1 MIEVKK
7 ILVIEP
13 RQEPHIRTVKGMK
26 EVLNRIKS
34 IPDYIELEKNI
45 YLIYN
50 CNGKN
55 ENLDFNRIIKD
66 DVICGTAVIIKHNL
80 EELQSLTPEEIKKYR
95 KQFNLRRYAGMLEF
109 CRVCI
114 KESRN
119 LLDLNLKGIEE
130 KAKHIKL
137 DKEYR
142 NMKGLNKNGTKR
154 RK

>member
-7 ILVIEP
+7 ILELQP
-13 RQEPHIRTVKGMK
+13 QQEPHVRKVTEMK
-26 EVLNRIKS
+26 EVLETIKGV
-34 IPDYIELEKNI
+34 PDYIELEKNI

-50 CNGKN
+50 ISGK
-55 ENLDFNRIIKD
+55 EKNLDFNRIIKND
-66 DVICGTAVIIKHNL
+66 IICGTAIVIKHNL
-80 EELQSLTPEEIKKYR
+80 EELQSLTTEEIKKYR
-95 KQFNLRRYAGMLEF
+95 KVFSLRRYAGMLEF

-119 LLDLNLKGIEE
+119 LLNLNLTGIEE

-142 NMKGLNKNGTKR
+142 KMKGLNKNGTKR
-154 RK
+154 N